1 MTVTKHQAQMIANL
15 ASACRPTGARRWDT
29 AGTMAALVK
38 LHDRDLAEVVLATI
52 RAAADRDAETPG
64 VIPTPGSHW
73 AERLAPAP
81 FVPQTVSRQDRCSVC
96 SHTETVCRMRWA
108 GDHDFE
114 SVATALKRKAEPDI
128 DPAAKVAALKA
139 ELAPTAGPTA
149 RRTLEDMAE
158 ANPELHARVEAVRA
172 ANPGLAAPP
181 LREPQPPPP
190 PDPAV
195 VETEQ
200 QVTEE
205 TA

>member
-1 MTVTKHQAQMIANL
+1 
-15 ASACRPTGARRWDT
+15 
-29 AGTMAALVK
+29 
-38 LHDRDLAEVVLATI
+38 
-52 RAAADRDAETPG
+52 
-64 VIPTPGSHW
+64 
-73 AERLAPAP
+73 
-81 FVPQTVSRQDRCSVC
+81 
-96 SHTETVCRMRWA
+96 MRWA

-114 SVATALKRKAEPDI
+114 SVAAALKRKAEPDI

-205 TA
+205 AHERGPGRARHRGAGRCGVSVVVTFSGSFDPFAEAIETAKRQWPDMVHLRVAENVTLCERAGDATKVDVWGQYLTDAPGEVGCPKCLEWMHA